1 MVIVPVVL
9 IVPDPAFKLPT
20 VAPPAI
26 DSVPE
31 PVAVI
36 APVVVIVPDPASKLA
51 TVAAPA
57 TFSRSPIQTAPVIP
71 TPPPTFSAPVKV
83 LEDEVSFEIYTAD
96 AIVIV
101 PPTAPTLIEVAAPPT
116 LSVVAVVF
124 HKVCVVVVPAIVDDA
139 IVIVPLLAP
148 TLIEVAD
155 APTLSVVATV
165 FHKVCV
171 AVVPAIIDD
180 LIVIVPLLAPT
191 LIEVAAPPTLSVVEF
206 VFIKLNAVLVLF
218 VVKSP
223 ETLIPPPTA
232 KVFPIPTPPV
242 TTRAPSVLEV
252 VSLGSFIV
260 TGQYPA
266 EIATYVAPPP
276 VSYPLYFCVPPKIIG
291 PLFT

>member
-36 APVVVIVPDPASKLA
+36 APVVVIVPDPAFKLA

-57 TFSRSPIQTAPVIP
+57 TFSRPPIQTAPAIP
-71 TPPPTFSAPVKV
+71 APPATFSAPVEV

-96 AIVIV
+96 AIVIR
-101 PPTAPTLIEVAAPPT
+101 PLAFPMLIAVAAAPPM

-124 HKVCVVVVPAIVDDA
+124 HKACVILVP
-139 IVIVPLLAP
+139 
-148 TLIEVAD
+148 T
-155 APTLSVVATV
+155 
-165 FHKVCV
+165 
-171 AVVPAIIDD
+171 IIDD

-191 LIEVAAPPTLSVVEF
+191 LIKVAAPPTLSVVDF
-206 VFIKLNAVLVLF
+206 VFIKLNVEVLL

-223 ETLIPPPTA
+223 ERLIPPPTA

-242 TTRAPSVLEV
+242 TTRAPAVLEV
-252 VSLGSFIV
+252 AS
-260 TGQYPA
+260 
-266 EIATYVAPPP
+266 
-276 VSYPLYFCVPPKIIG
+276 
-291 PLFT
+291 

>member
-1 MVIVPVVL
+1 M
-9 IVPDPAFKLPT
+9 
-20 VAPPAI
+20 
-26 DSVPE
+26 
-31 PVAVI
+31 I
-36 APVVVIVPDPASKLA
+36 APVVVIVPDPAFKLA

-101 PPTAPTLIEVAAPPT
+101 PPAAPTLIKVAAPPT

-124 HKVCVVVVPAIVDDA
+124 HNACVALVPTIIDDL
-139 IVIVPLLAP
+139 IVIVPPVAP

-171 AVVPAIIDD
+171 AVVPAIVDD
-180 LIVIVPLLAPT
+180 PIVIVPLLAPT

-206 VFIKLNAVLVLF
+206 VFIKLNVEVLL

-223 ETLIPPPTA
+223 ERLIPPPTA

-242 TTRAPSVLEV
+242 TTRAPAVLEV
-252 VSLGSFIV
+252 VSRGSFIV
-260 TGQYPA
+260 TGQYPS
-266 EIATYVAPPP
+266 EIATYIAPPP
-276 VSYPLYFCVPPKIIG
+276 VVTPLYFCVPPKIIG